1 MLSNKTC
8 FLYLV
13 TILTTK
19 PEVITYSIYCSLH
32 FRLRCRIV
40 ILEVTAAATTERGT
54 GVGVTVEM
62 IETLAAED
70 TIETTVVAE
79 EAADEIVALELNG
92 RDNHYISRKH

>member
-32 FRLRCRIV
+32 VWLRCRIV
-40 ILEVTAAATTERGT
+40 ILEVTAATTERGT

-70 TIETTVVAE
+70 TTEMTVVAE